1 MKLQELLNKISN
13 TDFLLTVPGL
23 CDKFDFNY
31 YGDLKKESYRKE
43 YKDTKI
49 KHFAI
54 LRTSNFLE
62 LFIILV

>member
-23 CDKFDFNY
+23 CDKFDFYY
-31 YGDLKKESYRKE
+31 YGDLKKSYWKE

-49 KHFAI
+49 EHFAI
-54 LRTSNFLE
+54 LRTSKFPE

>member
-13 TDFLLTVPGL
+13 TDFLLTVPCL
-23 CDKFDFNY
+23 CDKFDFYY
-31 YGDLKKESYRKE
+31 YGDLNKSYWKE

-49 KHFAI
+49 EHFAI
-54 LRTSNFLE
+54 LRTSNFPE

>member
-13 TDFLLTVPGL
+13 TDFLLTVPCL
-23 CDKFDFNY
+23 CDKFDFYY
-31 YGDLKKESYRKE
+31 YGDLKKSYWKE

-54 LRTSNFLE
+54 LRTSNFPE

>member
-13 TDFLLTVPGL
+13 TDFLLTVPCL
-23 CDKFDFNY
+23 CDKFDFYY
-31 YGDLKKESYRKE
+31 YGDLKKSYWKE

-49 KHFAI
+49 EHFAI
-54 LRTSNFLE
+54 LRTINFPE

>member
-49 KHFAI
+49 EHYAI